1 VGIVRHTLGVVI
13 LVMLVLAGIYYAVV
27 VPLLAAHLLTV
38 PLGAVF
44 LVAAAVLAW
53 VLFRKKPR
61 VHSND
66 ES

>member
-1 VGIVRHTLGVVI
+1 MRHTLGVVI
-13 LVMLVLAGIYYAVV
+13 LVMLVLLGIYYAVV

-44 LVAAAVLAW
+44 LVAAVILAW
-53 VLFRKKPR
+53 VLFRKKSH
-61 VHSND
+61 VHTHD